1 MRYTIPGV
9 FCSMKQVGDDRFNLS
24 WFTKDQKKWA
34 MMLSTVKA
42 LPVRYFSQEDKCW
55 WTDAKTARMLGECGW
70 KISGNTN
77 SKPNKETGSKPA
89 RNPLESIVPPTYREY
104 ALAPEIIPTYVPEER
119 QKELIDSVELDPS
132 RDLIPGLRDY
142 QVDFIKF
149 AGIKNGRVALLDDMG
164 TGKTLQSLAWLA
176 YARAFPALIV
186 VNAPTKLQ
194 WKAEYKRWL
203 KLVPGCPTRVN
214 VLKGKRP
221 YYFEPGV
228 TCIINWDIIH
238 DWKDV
243 LKKAGFQCII
253 GDEVQAI
260 GNPDSKRAKAFLQL
274 ADKIPQCIMMS
285 GTPARSKT
293 CQYWTMLHCINPQQ
307 FPKYGP
313 YRYRYCGPKVD
324 GYCGVTFDG
333 TSNGKE
339 LHALMVENSIRR
351 TKDQVMKFLPSKT
364 ISVIPMDVDNSA
376 MKEYESEESSI
387 EFGENEMEQK
397 NALSR
402 LSRSAYVAKKESCV
416 NWIKNFLETSDEK
429 LLIFAW
435 HISVVDDIYESL
447 KEYNPAKIYGGT
459 SLNERETEK
468 RRFIEDSTCRVI
480 VGNIQSLG
488 TGIDGLQKACCHV
501 AFVEF
506 AYTSTDM
513 DQATDRLHR
522 GGQDRPVTV
531 YYLVADGT
539 VDNKIVEA
547 LDERRTQITAV
558 MDGKEVSSDNLI
570 ADILKRLK
578 G

>member
-9 FCSMKQVGDDRFNLS
+9 HCSMKQVGDDRFNLS
-24 WFTKDQKKWA
+24 WFTKDRKKWA

-42 LPVRYFSQEDKCW
+42 LPVRYFSNEDKCW

-70 KISGNTN
+70 KISGNIN
-77 SKPNKETGSKPA
+77 SKSADKTPAAPKQTG
-89 RNPLESIVPPTYREY
+89 LEAIVPPTYREY
-104 ALAPEIIPTYVPEER
+104 ALAPEMIPTYVPEER
-119 QKELIDSVELDPS
+119 QRELIESVELDPS

-149 AGIKNGRVALLDDMG
+149 AGIKAGRVALLDDMG

-214 VLKGKRP
+214 VLKGQTPRNV
-221 YYFEPGV
+221 EPGV
-228 TCIINWDIIH
+228 TCIINWDILH
-238 DWKDV
+238 YWMPAL
-243 LKKAGFQCII
+243 LKMGFQCII

-260 GNPDSKRAKAFLQL
+260 GNPDSKRAKAFLKL

-313 YRYRYCGPKVD
+313 YKYRYCGPKLD

-364 ISVIPMDVDNSA
+364 ISVIPMDVDESA
-376 MKEYESEESSI
+376 MKEYEAEESSI
-387 EFGENEMEQK
+387 EFGDNEMEQK
-397 NALSR
+397 NALAK
-402 LSRSAYVAKKESCV
+402 LSRSAYVAKKESCI
-416 NWIKNFLETSDEK
+416 NWVKNFLETSDEK

-435 HISVVDDIYESL
+435 HVSVVDDLYESL
-447 KEYNPAKIYGGT
+447 KDYNPARIYGST
-459 SLNERETEK
+459 SLQERESEK
-468 RRFIEDSTCRVI
+468 KKFIEDSNCRVI
-480 VGNIQSLG
+480 IGNIQSLG
-488 TGIDGLQKACCHV
+488 TGIDGLQKVCSHV

-522 GGQDRPVTV
+522 GGQEKPVTA

-539 VDNKIVEA
+539 IDNKIVEA

-570 ADILKRLK
+570 ASILKRIK